1 MVSFLLSALS
11 IGCKKLHDICYGK
24 TQGPQQDRGLALL
37 RKRHYGSALLPI
49 HLEREIDMKSNHIY
63 GPVPS
68 RRLGFSLGV
77 DLVPAKICS
86 YDCIYC
92 QIGPTRQTI
101 TARKPYIS
109 CKTII
114 DELFLFL
121 SAHPA
126 PDYIT
131 LGGSGEPTL
140 NSDIGRIIEK
150 IKAEINVPVAVLTN
164 GSLLS
169 ASSVREDLR
178 QADVVLPSFD
188 ACDPEMFARI
198 NRPDPDI
205 GFAQMAEG
213 LIAFRQMYPGLIWLE
228 IFFVPGI
235 NVEDVHAKAFKRW
248 IDQIRPDKVHLNTA
262 IRPTAEKDVAAAA
275 FADLERIRDQLGPV
289 AEIIVPF
296 GKDGSQRL
304 NTDIQKDL
312 MAILSRRPCT
322 LPDLSAVLGIH
333 RLELIKHLEALTREK
348 RVKTAT
354 QSDKT
359 YYHAV

>member
-1 MVSFLLSALS
+1 
-11 IGCKKLHDICYGK
+11 
-24 TQGPQQDRGLALL
+24 
-37 RKRHYGSALLPI
+37 
-49 HLEREIDMKSNHIY
+49 MKSNHIY

-92 QIGPTRQTI
+92 QIGPTQRTVTI
-101 TARKPYIS
+101 RKPYIP

-121 SAHPA
+121 NAHPE

-140 NSDIGRIIEK
+140 NSDIGRIIEE
-150 IKAEINVPVAVLTN
+150 IKAKTAVPVAVLTN
-164 GSLLS
+164 SSLLS
-169 ASSVREDLR
+169 NPTVREDLR
-178 QADVVLPSFD
+178 RADVVLPSFD
-188 ACDPEMFARI
+188 ACGPEMFARV
-198 NRPDPDI
+198 NRPHADI
-205 GFAQMAEG
+205 GFDRMAEG
-213 LIAFRQMYPGLIWLE
+213 LIAFRQMYPGIVWLE

-235 NVEDVHAKAFKRW
+235 NTEDVHAKAFKGW
-248 IDQIRPDKVHLNTA
+248 IDKIRPDKVHLNTA
-262 IRPTAEKDVAAAA
+262 VRPTAEKDVAAAA
-275 FADLERIRDQLGPV
+275 CADLERIRDQLGPI

-304 NTDIQKDL
+304 NTDIRKDL

-322 LPDLSAVLGIH
+322 LQDLSAVLGIH
-333 RLELIKHLEALTREK
+333 CLELIEHLEALTREK
-348 RVKTAT
+348 RVETAA
-354 QSDKT
+354 QNDKT